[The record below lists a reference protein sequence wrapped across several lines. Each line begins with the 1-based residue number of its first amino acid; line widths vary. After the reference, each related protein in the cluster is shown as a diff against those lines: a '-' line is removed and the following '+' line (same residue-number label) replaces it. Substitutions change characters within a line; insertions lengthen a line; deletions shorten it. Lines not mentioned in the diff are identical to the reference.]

1 MNQVA
6 EGVNTAGVVLE
17 LSQRLDVF
25 MPISTGIHQ
34 LLFDI
39 RPIREVVADLM
50 ANDAVYE
57 VDRPI
62 VLPDDKT

>member
-34 LLFDI
+34 LLFDN